1 MQYLNS
7 SAIHA
12 VSYNPASVT
21 LAIQFPSSGRW
32 FDYFNVPD
40 SVYQGLLVASSKG
53 RYFNAYI
60 RDQYAA

>member
-12 VSYNPASVT
+12 VSYNPASGT
-21 LAIQFPSSGRW
+21 LEIQFTSSGRW

-40 SVYQGLLVASSKG
+40 SVYRGLLAASSKG
-53 RYFNAYI
+53 RYFNTHI

>member
-12 VSYNPASVT
+12 VSYNAASGT
-21 LAIQFPSSGRW
+21 LAIQFTSSGRW
-32 FDYFNVPD
+32 FDYFNVPEG
-40 SVYQGLLVASSKG
+40 VYRGLLAASSKG
-53 RYFNAYI
+53 RYFNDYI